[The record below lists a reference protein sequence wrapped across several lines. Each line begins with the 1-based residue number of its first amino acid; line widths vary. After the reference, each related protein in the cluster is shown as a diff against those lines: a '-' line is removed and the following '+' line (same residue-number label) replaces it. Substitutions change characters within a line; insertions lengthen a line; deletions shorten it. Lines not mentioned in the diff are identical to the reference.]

1 MIQLDLNHAFL
12 KEDVEE
18 TFELFFAL
26 FSSILLDRP
35 CLRKKAGPS

>member
-18 TFELFFAL
+18 TFELFFVL